1 MTKTKKKAEK
11 AKKITNDE
19 LNKVQSIINNINRAQ
34 LEIGSFESKKH
45 NMLHHV
51 NSLQEELN
59 KLQVIFKKNY
69 GTDDINIQD
78 GTINY
83 KKEYVRDVKIQQLKK
98 DVIFDLSFNFQG
110 PLGLEL
116 VGDIV
121 TPDQIAYTC
130 LLEDAFP
137 TTMNAIEFSNEG
149 GLAELNVQLSYTTW
163 QGVQGF
169 SLSSLTGGLIPSIPA
184 LQGLG

>member
-1 MTKTKKKAEK
+1 MAKTKKKAEK

-51 NSLQEELN
+51 NTLQEELG
-59 KLQVIFKKNY
+59 KLQVQFKTNY

-83 KKEYVRDVKIQQLKK
+83 E
-98 DVIFDLSFNFQG
+98 N
-110 PLGLEL
+110 
-116 VGDIV
+116 
-121 TPDQIAYTC
+121 
-130 LLEDAFP
+130 
-137 TTMNAIEFSNEG
+137 NEQT
-149 GLAELNVQLSYTTW
+149 N
-163 QGVQGF
+163 
-169 SLSSLTGGLIPSIPA
+169 
-184 LQGLG
+184 

>member
-1 MTKTKKKAEK
+1 MAKTKKKAEK

-51 NSLQEELN
+51 TSMQEELS
-59 KLQVIFKKNY
+59 KLQVEFKTNY

-83 KKEYVRDVKIQQLKK
+83 EK
-98 DVIFDLSFNFQG
+98 
-110 PLGLEL
+110 
-116 VGDIV
+116 
-121 TPDQIAYTC
+121 
-130 LLEDAFP
+130 
-137 TTMNAIEFSNEG
+137 NEQ
-149 GLAELNVQLSYTTW
+149 AN
-163 QGVQGF
+163 
-169 SLSSLTGGLIPSIPA
+169 
-184 LQGLG
+184 

>member
-1 MTKTKKKAEK
+1 MAKTKKKAEK

-51 NSLQEELN
+51 NTLQEELT
-59 KLQVIFKKNY
+59 KLQVQFKTNY

-83 KKEYVRDVKIQQLKK
+83 NK
-98 DVIFDLSFNFQG
+98 DEQTN
-110 PLGLEL
+110 
-116 VGDIV
+116 
-121 TPDQIAYTC
+121 
-130 LLEDAFP
+130 
-137 TTMNAIEFSNEG
+137 
-149 GLAELNVQLSYTTW
+149 
-163 QGVQGF
+163 
-169 SLSSLTGGLIPSIPA
+169 
-184 LQGLG
+184 